1 VAGQG
6 RTGGGACRPA
16 KCAFVRQHLNLPACD
31 QPRLAAVAVTM
42 QRCAVSVPCCAAD
55 KYSGAGYML
64 YKGFN
69 KMGKRMEGASATLG
83 KQLNSAVGATP
94 GQRCSLPVRMR
105 DCSLQVCRCDCSL
118 PVRLAVDSTSRLEW
132 IMAAGS
138 VCDCQ

>member
-1 VAGQG
+1 MPAGLPNALLCASILICPLA
-6 RTGGGACRPA
+6 TNPVWPPLPSLCSAALFLCR
-16 KCAFVRQHLNLPACD
+16 
-31 QPRLAAVAVTM
+31 
-42 QRCAVSVPCCAAD
+42 AAD

-105 DCSLQVCRCDCSL
+105 DCSLQVCRCECSL